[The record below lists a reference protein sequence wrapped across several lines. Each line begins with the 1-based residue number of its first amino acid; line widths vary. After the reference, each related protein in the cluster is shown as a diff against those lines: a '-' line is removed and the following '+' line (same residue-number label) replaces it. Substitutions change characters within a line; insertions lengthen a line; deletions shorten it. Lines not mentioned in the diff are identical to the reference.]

1 VSIAGHTVVCGLERI
16 SLRVARA
23 LVQLG
28 ERVTIVADEPEPALL
43 RDARRAGARVI
54 EGRWSDVAQLQAAGL
69 EDARCIVLAENADLR
84 NVQVALAAREVNPHV
99 RVVLRMFNAELA
111 DRATRLLANSR
122 VVSTSAEAAPYFA
135 AAALGMAAAPTGLA
149 WGRHVVVGE
158 DRSQEGA
165 PEVDGDVFGP
175 VPIGEGES
183 LRPLEPPVLPRRR
196 HWRRAAVL
204 RRAALAVLDPRLA
217 ILGTGVALLL
227 GVSVAVFHS
236 AAGLYPGAAQA
247 SGISW
252 LDALVFTAT
261 TAYGN
266 TDLTHAE
273 WGVKLYAVLFMF
285 AAALGLAMTFGLV
298 ADVLVGA
305 QIQEALGVPR
315 GRMRNH
321 VVVLGLGNL
330 GYRTTLHLVAAGVE
344 VAACDS
350 RTGGR
355 FVAIA
360 RRLGVPVLIA
370 DANYVDSLRALSVD
384 RARAVV
390 AATSDDLANLEA
402 ALAARELNPNARV
415 ITRLFDQ
422 DLAKRAQEQLHI
434 TEAASVSA
442 LATPA
447 FVAAALG
454 EGVLSIIERRRCLW
468 LLGEATLRTGCAVD
482 GRTVRDLEAG
492 GELRVLAL
500 RAGPATRWRPS
511 RAQGL
516 AAGQE
521 VLVACSR
528 DAWERLRFTV
538 GEPDH
543 ERVAR

>member
-1 VSIAGHTVVCGLERI
+1 LAITGHTVMCGLERI

-23 LVQLG
+23 LVQVG
-28 ERVTIVADEPEPALL
+28 ERVTIVAEEPEPALL

-54 EGRWSDVAQLQAAGL
+54 EGRWSDVAQLQTAGL
-69 EDARCIVLAENADLR
+69 EDARCIVLTENADLR

-135 AAALGMAAAPTGLA
+135 AAALGMAAAASGLA
-149 WGRHVVVGE
+149 WGRHVVVG
-158 DRSQEGA
+158 QEE
-165 PEVDGDVFGP
+165 PEADGDVFGP

-183 LRPLEPPVLPRRR
+183 LRPLEPPVLPRRQ
-196 HWRRAAVL
+196 HWRRAAL
-204 RRAALAVLDPRLA
+204 YRRALFAVLDPRLA
-217 ILGTGVALLL
+217 ILGTGVTLLL
-227 GVSVAVFHS
+227 AVSVAVFHS
-236 AAGLYPGAAQA
+236 AAGLYPSAAQPT
-247 SGISW
+247 GISW

-266 TDLTHAE
+266 TDLTHAV
-273 WGVKLYAVLFMF
+273 WWVKLYAVLFMF

-305 QIQEALGVPR
+305 QIQDALGVPR

-330 GYRTTLHLVAAGVE
+330 GYRTTLHLLAAGVE
-344 VAACDS
+344 VAACES
-350 RTGGR
+350 RTAGR

-360 RRLGVPVLIA
+360 RRMGVPVLIA
-370 DANYVDSLRALSVD
+370 DANYLDSLRALSVD

-402 ALAARELNPNARV
+402 ALAARELNPDARV
-415 ITRLFDQ
+415 ITRLYDQ
-422 DLAKRAQEQLHI
+422 DLAERAQEQLHI
-434 TEAASVSA
+434 TECQSVSA

-468 LLGEATLRTGCAVD
+468 LLAEATIRHGCEADGTTLRE
-482 GRTVRDLEAG
+482 LEAHG
-492 GELRVLAL
+492 DLRVLAL
-500 RAGPATRWRPS
+500 REGAVTRWRPP
-511 RAQGL
+511 RIERL
-516 AAGQE
+516 RAGQE
-521 VLVACSR
+521 VLVACDR
-528 DAWERLRFTV
+528 EAWERLCSTV
-538 GEPDH
+538 VEPAPA
-543 ERVAR
+543 EA

>member
-1 VSIAGHTVVCGLERI
+1 MCGLERI

-28 ERVTIVADEPEPALL
+28 ERVTIVAEEPEPALL

-69 EDARCIVLAENADLR
+69 QDARCIVLTENADLR
-84 NVQVALAAREVNPHV
+84 NVQVALAAREVNPHL

-135 AAALGMAAAPTGLA
+135 AAALGMAAAASGLA
-149 WGRHVVVGE
+149 WGRHVVVGDE
-158 DRSQEGA
+158 EPDA
-165 PEVDGDVFGP
+165 DGDVFGP

-183 LRPLEPPVLPRRR
+183 LRPLEPPVLPHRR
-196 HWRRAAVL
+196 HWRRAAL
-204 RRAALAVLDPRLA
+204 YRRAVLAVLDPRLA
-217 ILGTGVALLL
+217 ILGTGVTLLL
-227 GVSVAVFHS
+227 AVSVAVFHS
-236 AAGLYPGAAQA
+236 AVGLYPNAAQPT
-247 SGISW
+247 GISW

-266 TDLTHAE
+266 TDLTHAV
-273 WGVKLYAVLFMF
+273 WWVKLYAVLFMF
-285 AAALGLAMTFGLV
+285 AAALGLATTFGLV

-330 GYRTTLHLVAAGVE
+330 GYRTTLHLLAAGVE
-344 VAACDS
+344 VAACES
-350 RTGGR
+350 RTAGR

-360 RRLGVPVLIA
+360 RRMGVPVLIA
-370 DANYVDSLRALSVD
+370 DANYLDSLRALSVD

-402 ALAARELNPNARV
+402 ALAARELNPDARV
-415 ITRLFDQ
+415 ITRLYDQ
-422 DLAKRAQEQLHI
+422 DLAERAQEQLHI
-434 TEAASVSA
+434 TECQSVSA

-468 LLGEATLRTGCAVD
+468 LLAEATIREGCEAD
-482 GRTVRDLEAG
+482 GRTLRELEAHG
-492 GELRVLAL
+492 DLRVLAL
-500 RAGPATRWRPS
+500 REDGETRWRPA
-511 RAQGL
+511 RIERL
-516 AAGQE
+516 RAGQE
-521 VLVACSR
+521 VLVACDR
-528 DAWERLRFTV
+528 EAWERLCSAV
-538 GEPDH
+538 VEPIGA
-543 ERVAR
+543 EA

>member
-1 VSIAGHTVVCGLERI
+1 MAVTGHTVMCGLERI

-28 ERVTIVADEPEPALL
+28 ERVTIVAEDPEPSLL
-43 RDARRAGARVI
+43 REARRAGARVI
-54 EGRWSDVAQLQAAGL
+54 EGRWSDVAQLQSAGL
-69 EDARCIVLAENADLR
+69 EGARCILLTENADLR
-84 NVQVALAAREVNPHV
+84 NVQVALAAREVNPDL

-135 AAALGMAAAPTGLA
+135 AAALGMAAAPDGLA
-149 WGRHVVVGE
+149 WGRHVVVVGDE
-158 DRSQEGA
+158 EGA
-165 PEVDGDVFGP
+165 DDDVFGP
-175 VPIGEGES
+175 VPVGDGEA
-183 LRPLEPPVLPRRR
+183 LRPLQPPELPSNRR
-196 HWRRAAVL
+196 HWRRAGL
-204 RRAALAVLDPRLA
+204 YRRALLAALDPRLA
-217 ILGTGVALLL
+217 ILGTGVAVLLAA
-227 GVSVAVFHS
+227 SVAVFHS
-236 AAGLYPGAAQA
+236 ASNLYPTAGQPTA
-247 SGISW
+247 ISW

-266 TDLTHAE
+266 TDLSHAE

-285 AAALGLAMTFGLV
+285 AAALGLALTFGLV

-305 QIQEALGVPR
+305 QLQEALGVPR

-330 GYRTTLHLVAAGVE
+330 GYRTTLHLLAAGVE

-350 RTGGR
+350 SSHGR

-370 DANYVDSLRALSVD
+370 DANYLDSLRALSVD

-402 ALAARELNPNARV
+402 ALAARELNPDSRV

-422 DLAKRAQEQLHI
+422 ELAERAQQQLHI
-434 TEAASVSA
+434 TEAQSVSA

-454 EGVLSIIERRRCLW
+454 EGVLSIIERRHSLW
-468 LLGEATLRTGCAVD
+468 LLGEATIVDGCEAE
-482 GRTVRDLEAG
+482 GRTVGQLEADDD
-492 GELRVLAL
+492 L
-500 RAGPATRWRPS
+500 RALAIRERGITRWRPA
-511 RAQGL
+511 RTERL
-516 AAGQE
+516 HAGQE
-521 VLVACSR
+521 VLVACTR
-528 DAWERLRFTV
+528 EAWARLCTTV
-538 GEPDH
+538 AEPAQPA
-543 ERVAR
+543 RVP